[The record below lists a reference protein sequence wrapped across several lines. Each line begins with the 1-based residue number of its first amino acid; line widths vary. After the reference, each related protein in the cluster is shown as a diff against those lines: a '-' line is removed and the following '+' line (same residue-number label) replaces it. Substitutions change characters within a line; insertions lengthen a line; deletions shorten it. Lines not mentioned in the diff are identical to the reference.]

1 MLEEKINS
9 IEGTWNGKL
18 NVAGTQIPI
27 TFVIKRNP
35 KERLTVSLISQGK
48 EIKTEIISNENQE
61 LTIKFSTING
71 IFQGKVN
78 YNTSIIIGTW
88 TQGSQD
94 FKLELQKGELPL
106 KPSRPQE
113 PKKPYPYLE
122 KEVKYKNLE
131 ANVVLGG
138 TLTYP
143 KNEPPYPAVILITGS
158 GAEDRD
164 ETVFGHKPFLVLADY
179 LTKRGFAVLRID
191 DRGVG
196 VSTGVYIEAKNAD
209 FVSDVKAGI
218 NFLKK
223 QEEINPKKIGLIGHS
238 EGGVI
243 APIVVSENSDI
254 AFIVLMAGPGI
265 PLEKILYLQ
274 GELIARA
281 NNVSEAII
289 AKQKRIQEIM
299 FSIIKEEKNLE
310 NAEHKMRVAI
320 LNELK
325 DIKETDLPSFSPNS
339 IDAQIKMVLS
349 PWFRDF
355 LTYDPKTALTK
366 VKCPVLVMNGEKDL
380 QVPPKENLAAIEQ
393 ALIEGG
399 NKDYKIIELPSL
411 NHLFQTAKTGSITEY
426 AQIEET
432 ISPKALEVI
441 GDWLVE
447 QIQK

>member
-1 MLEEKINS
+1 MNS
-9 IEGTWNGKL
+9 IEGTWNGKV
-18 NVAGTQIPI
+18 NVVGTQIPI
-27 TFVIKRNP
+27 TFVIKRDP
-35 KERLTVSLISQGK
+35 KEGLTASLISQGK
-48 EIKTEIISNENQE
+48 DLKTDIISNQNQE
-61 LTIKFSTING
+61 LVIKFNTINA

-78 YNTSIIIGTW
+78 YNISTIIGTW

-106 KPSRPQE
+106 KPSRSQE

-122 KEVKYKNLE
+122 KEVKYKNRE
-131 ANVVLGG
+131 ANIVLGG
-138 TLTYP
+138 ILTYP
-143 KNEPPYPAVILITGS
+143 KNDPPYPAVILISGS

-164 ETVFGHKPFLVLADY
+164 ETVFGHRPFLVLADY
-179 LTKRGFAVLRID
+179 LTKRGFAVLRVD

-196 VSTGVYIEAKNAD
+196 VSTGVYLEAKNAD
-209 FVSDVKAGI
+209 FVSDVNAGI

-265 PLEKILYLQ
+265 PLEEILYLQ

-281 NNVSEAII
+281 NNVSEALIS
-289 AKQKRIQEIM
+289 KQKRIQEIM

-310 NAEHKMRVAI
+310 NAEQKMRIAI

-325 DIKETDLPSFSPNS
+325 NIKDTDLPSFSPNS

-366 VKCPVLVMNGEKDL
+366 VKCPILVLNGEKDL
-380 QVPPKENLAAIEQ
+380 QVPPKENLASIEQ

-399 NKDYKIIELPSL
+399 NINYKIIELPRL
-411 NHLFQTAKTGSITEY
+411 NHLFQTAKTGSISEY

-432 ISPKALEVI
+432 ISPKALEAI

-447 QIQK
+447 QIKK